1 MNETRNIVTP
11 ENTAPAALETPIA
24 APETET
30 PNSETETTASKMAE
44 SPAEAEVSAPAD
56 KEEEMDPICM
66 PPEAQEK
73 RQKWSSFVEGPA
85 VDFFTGYKLEKMT
98 IDDGNGN
105 KAKFSRTKDSGI
117 KIEYTSS
124 VLL

>member
-1 MNETRNIVTP
+1 MNETQEIVT
-11 ENTAPAALETPIA
+11 NDSALPAA
-24 APETET
+24 
-30 PNSETETTASKMAE
+30 SEISAE
-44 SPAEAEVSAPAD
+44 SESTPEAISSEPHSEDRDPSASTQTPD
-56 KEEEMDPICM
+56 SIC

-98 IDDGNGN
+98 IDDGSGN

>member
-1 MNETRNIVTP
+1 MNETQETVST
-11 ENTAPAALETPIA
+11 ESTVPAASESPM
-24 APETET
+24 ETESAS
-30 PNSETETTASKMAE
+30 SEAVS
-44 SPAEAEVSAPAD
+44 EVVEIS
-56 KEEEMDPICM
+56 EEEMDTIC

-73 RQKWSSFVEGPA
+73 REKWSSFVEGPA